1 MGRVVTESESP
12 TPSPQLLS
20 GFSGAIAY
28 RNPNLRH
35 FHEISINPK
44 NAVQIRYNS
53 QDIIFDIP

>member
-1 MGRVVTESESP
+1 M
-12 TPSPQLLS
+12 LS